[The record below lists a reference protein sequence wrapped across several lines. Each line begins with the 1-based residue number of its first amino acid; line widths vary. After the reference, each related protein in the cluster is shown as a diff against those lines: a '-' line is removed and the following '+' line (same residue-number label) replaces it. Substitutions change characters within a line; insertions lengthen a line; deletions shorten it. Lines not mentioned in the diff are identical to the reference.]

1 MPVTCRFCGSENVRP
16 SLLRIGDL
24 AFLLVLRHPIRCR
37 RCRHRSHVSVFKI
50 AAIRRQ
56 AQARS
61 RREAREQQLG
71 PAVFVDSP
79 PRQDYDWAE

>member
-1 MPVTCRFCGSENVRP
+1 
-16 SLLRIGDL
+16 
-24 AFLLVLRHPIRCR
+24 
-37 RCRHRSHVSVFKI
+37 VSVFKI